1 MGTNK
6 SMTISW
12 DAVISFVSFTIA
24 SHTDFF
30 AALSCILF
38 SLHFFTVVTIVFP
51 ATKHCVT
58 S

>member
-1 MGTNK
+1 
-6 SMTISW
+6 MTVSW

-30 AALSCILF
+30 AALSCVLF

-51 ATKHCVT
+51 VTKHCVT